1 MSLISK
7 KWINK
12 LTDMI
17 FQVFSF
23 VEKFLENNTN
33 YAKIGDKRSI
43 STYMKKMKSLSTE
56 NDDLMKTIP
65 IRKDSPWRLTN
76 ERFKL
81 RPKNRLEKFQMQ
93 SIFNV
98 NEEENKGKGKN
109 RFI

>member
-1 MSLISK
+1 
-7 KWINK
+7 
-12 LTDMI
+12 MI

-65 IRKDSPWRLTN
+65 IRKDSP
-76 ERFKL
+76 
-81 RPKNRLEKFQMQ
+81 
-93 SIFNV
+93 
-98 NEEENKGKGKN
+98 
-109 RFI
+109 